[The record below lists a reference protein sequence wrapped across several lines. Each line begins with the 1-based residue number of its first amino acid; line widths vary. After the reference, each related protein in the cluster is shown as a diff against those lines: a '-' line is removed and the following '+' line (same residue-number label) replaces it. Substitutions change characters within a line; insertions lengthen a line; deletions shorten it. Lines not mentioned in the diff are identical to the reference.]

1 MTVLWP
7 DSLVTDIARRRA
19 VLVLGSGVSR
29 QAQNVKGKN
38 PPMWGECLD
47 LAISKLSGT
56 AASKD
61 NIRRM
66 MNKNRDLLT
75 ACEAIKEAMGA
86 AEFRQFMREQYL
98 DPQFQ
103 SAPLHDSIINLDV
116 QITATPNFDKIY
128 DSRINT
134 LQKSSVAIKHYYDDD
149 LADIIRTP
157 ARIIIK
163 VHGTI
168 DKPNEMIFTRSEYA
182 QARNRHRSFYA
193 VLEALIMTHTFLFLG
208 CGIEDPDIRLILE
221 DHAFRYGYARPHFFV
236 LPKGHVHPQFRSIIE
251 NSLNIKVLEYDKA
264 GGHKLL
270 KDSIDELVHR
280 VNASRQTMGA
290 TLAW

>member
-1 MTVLWP
+1 MTVQWP
-7 DSLVTDIARRRA
+7 DSLVSDIARRRA

-29 QAQNVKGKN
+29 QAQNDKGQR
-38 PPMWGECLD
+38 PPMWGECLN
-47 LAISKLSGT
+47 LAINKLGGAES
-56 AASKD
+56 AKE
-61 NIRRM
+61 NIRKLIRH
-66 MNKNRDLLT
+66 RDLLT

-86 AEFRQFMREQYL
+86 ADFRQFMREQYL
-98 DPQFQ
+98 DPKFQ

-128 DSRINT
+128 DSRINA
-134 LQKSSVAIKHYYDDD
+134 LQNSSVAIKQYYDDD

-157 ARIIIK
+157 ARFIIK

-182 QARNRHRSFYA
+182 EARNRHRSFYA
-193 VLEALIMTHTFLFLG
+193 VLEALMITHTFLFIG

-236 LPKGHVHPQFRSIIE
+236 LPKGHVHQQFRPIIQK
-251 NSLNIKVLEYDKA
+251 SLNIKVLEYDKT
-264 GGHKLL
+264 GEHKLL
-270 KDSIDELVHR
+270 KDSIDELVAR
-280 VNASRQTMGA
+280 VNAARVQMGA
-290 TLAW
+290 TQSW

>member
-1 MTVLWP
+1 MTVQWP
-7 DSLVTDIARRRA
+7 DSLVSDIARRRA

-29 QAQNVKGKN
+29 QAQNDKN
-38 PPMWGECLD
+38 QRPPMWGECLD
-47 LAISKLSGT
+47 LGIKKLGGT
-56 AASKD
+56 ESAKE
-61 NIRRM
+61 NIRKLIR
-66 MNKNRDLLT
+66 NRDLLT

-98 DPQFQ
+98 DPKFQ

-128 DSRINT
+128 DSRINA
-134 LQKSSVAIKHYYDDD
+134 LQNSSVAIKQYYDDD

-157 ARIIIK
+157 ARFIIK

-182 QARNRHRSFYA
+182 EARNRHRSFYA
-193 VLEALIMTHTFLFLG
+193 VLEALMITHTFLFIG

-221 DHAFRYGYARPHFFV
+221 DHAFRYGYARPHYFV
-236 LPKGHVHPQFRSIIE
+236 LPKGQVHQQFRPIIQK
-251 NSLNIKVLEYDKA
+251 SLNIKVLEYDKT
-264 GGHKLL
+264 GEHKLL
-270 KDSIDELVHR
+270 KESIDELVTR
-280 VNASRQTMGA
+280 VNAARGQMGA
-290 TLAW
+290 TLSW